1 MSKDFFRF
9 DKEYSREEWTKYLGD
24 NFKYEYGSIPNQNS
38 IIEKYIDCLD
48 DSNNKAIVWLG
59 NLNVDEDIGVY
70 EIRIKNTKT
79 GSRVKISKICT
90 DIIKSGNR
98 NSFGKGIFFIL
109 YSNENEKAYRISYV
123 KYDKKVNENLEVKK
137 DLSDPKR
144 FTYLL
149 GEGAKVKT
157 AQSRLNKEAFS
168 SVKKIE
174 EAFSVEP
181 VNKEFY
187 KGIKISFDKI
197 YKNVL
202 KNFENEENASSD
214 RLLSAKEFSLRFL
227 GRALFC
233 WFLREKDLIPK
244 EIFDFI
250 NIGEM
255 KTKDNYYKEVLEE
268 LFFNILNV
276 KMEER
281 KIESKIINKYEKQ
294 IPFLNGGLFLKK
306 EEDYKVKTI
315 DNEIIKELFEFF
327 EKYNFTVDESAPFDI
342 EISIDPE
349 MLGRIFE
356 NLLAEINPE
365 SSASARK
372 ETGSFYT
379 PREIV
384 DYMVCESIKLYL
396 YKKTQNVKADKID
409 NIFSVNEEADFSN
422 EERNEILNAIHE
434 MKILDIA
441 CGSGAF
447 PMGILNRVFN
457 IIDKLDSN
465 HEFYKEFLLKN
476 IKGQAR
482 EEFKKLYQANK
493 FNYAYKLDMLQ
504 RMIHGVD
511 IQPIAIE
518 ISRLRAFLSLI
529 VDEEKESGHENLGI
543 KALPNLEFNF
553 ISANSLISLE
563 HKEKE
568 QKEFSDE
575 TTEGIIKRMRNI
587 AEEYFNADTVE
598 KKIRIKTEFESL
610 MGGIENKSR
619 DILELD
625 ADDKKK
631 FLSWNPFE
639 NKSTDFFDSEI
650 QFGTKFFDIVIG
662 NPPYIQIQTMSKS
675 IKDNYKNAGF
685 KSFASTGDIYQLFYE
700 KSLNLLDKNGVASLI
715 TSNKWMRAGYGASTR
730 EYFYNNA
737 NVFKIIDLGA
747 GRFSSAT
754 VDVNII
760 FYGRILQDK
769 IEGER
774 LFDAV
779 NYKDDLEYLNLIR
792 IRTQEVYNRD
802 AEEKT
807 ALLYEVVTANLGKE
821 WVIMNKVE
829 RSIFEK
835 INKHKALK
843 DWDIQINF
851 GIKTG
856 FNEAFIIDEETK
868 NKLIKEDKKSEQLIK
883 PLIRGRDIKRYSYD
897 FNGVYLI
904 NTHNGIERKNIPP
917 VNVNKYKA
925 IKKHLDKYYSN
936 LEIRQDKGNTPYNL
950 RSCAYLDNFEKYK
963 IKNNNGKIEYYG
975 KIIWNRISSELYFSY
990 DDKGYFVLDSMFM
1003 INCKNKNTIKYLIG
1017 ILNSKLS
1024 RLYIKLTSATLGS
1037 GTYGAK
1043 IYIEKIPIPKID
1055 NTNKKLV
1062 DKIINNV
1069 NEILKIKNK
1078 NSNADISEIEGE
1090 IDKIVYWLYGLSEE
1104 EIKIIEN
1111 GI

>member
-1 MSKDFFRF
+1 MRF

-24 NFKYEYGSIPNQNS
+24 NFKYEYGSIANQNS

-202 KNFENEENASSD
+202 KNFENENAASD
-214 RLLSAKEFSLRFL
+214 CLLSAKEFSLRFL

-250 NIGEM
+250 NIAET

-568 QKEFSDE
+568 QKELKDE
-575 TTEGIIKRMRNI
+575 TMDGFIKSMRNI
-587 AEEYFNADTVE
+587 AEEYFNADSLDKK
-598 KKIRIKTEFESL
+598 KKIKYKFDSLQSRIINESDFL
-610 MGGIENKSR
+610 TSE
-619 DILELD
+619 
-625 ADDKKK
+625 DKKK

-650 QFGTKFFDIVIG
+650 QFGTKFFDIVIS
-662 NPPYIQIQTMSKS
+662 NPPYGAKISAEDK
-675 IKDNYKNAGF
+675 KYFKENYKTTKTIKGVQKGSLDTYTLFIEKGF
-685 KSFASTGDIYQLFYE
+685 
-700 KSLNLLDKNGVASLI
+700 NLLDKNGSLAYI
-715 TSNKWMRAGYGASTR
+715 VPISFTSSDSLSGVHCLLENNCKNIWVSSYAVRPQPVFQNAVVNTSIILFEKTLTKCKNIFSTKMYRKGKNFNLSNLIDNLQFVEVKELKMFGRIPKISLPIEKSILQKIFKQKPIKDFMKDKGNPIYYRVVGGRYFKIVTNYTTRSNKETSFFVDKKYRDLIACILSSNLSF
-730 EYFYNNA
+730 YFYQVYSNNLSWTFSDICSFTIPFDNINSKIIEKIEDLYKQYLKDIEKNA
-737 NVFKIIDLGA
+737 NVRKVSTESKYTMEEFK
-747 GRFSSAT
+747 
-754 VDVNII
+754 
-760 FYGRILQDK
+760 
-769 IEGER
+769 E
-774 LFDAV
+774 
-779 NYKDDLEYLNLIR
+779 
-792 IRTQEVYNRD
+792 
-802 AEEKT
+802 
-807 ALLYEVVTANLGKE
+807 
-821 WVIMNKVE
+821 
-829 RSIFEK
+829 
-835 INKHKALK
+835 
-843 DWDIQINF
+843 
-851 GIKTG
+851 
-856 FNEAFIIDEETK
+856 
-868 NKLIKEDKKSEQLIK
+868 
-883 PLIRGRDIKRYSYD
+883 
-897 FNGVYLI
+897 
-904 NTHNGIERKNIPP
+904 
-917 VNVNKYKA
+917 
-925 IKKHLDKYYSN
+925 
-936 LEIRQDKGNTPYNL
+936 
-950 RSCAYLDNFEKYK
+950 YK
-963 IKNNNGKIEYYG
+963 IGK
-975 KIIWNRISSELYFSY
+975 
-990 DDKGYFVLDSMFM
+990 
-1003 INCKNKNTIKYLIG
+1003 
-1017 ILNSKLS
+1017 SKH
-1024 RLYIKLTSATLGS
+1024 I
-1037 GTYGAK
+1037 
-1043 IYIEKIPIPKID
+1043 
-1055 NTNKKLV
+1055 
-1062 DKIINNV
+1062 
-1069 NEILKIKNK
+1069 
-1078 NSNADISEIEGE
+1078 
-1090 IDKIVYWLYGLSEE
+1090 IDKIDRLICPLYGLSEE
-1104 EIKIIEN
+1104 EMEFIIGYELEFRV
-1111 GI
+1111 

>member
-90 DIIKSGNR
+90 DIIKSGGK

-202 KNFENEENASSD
+202 KNFENEENA
-214 RLLSAKEFSLRFL
+214 AKEFSLRFL

-396 YKKTQNVKADKID
+396 YKKTQNVKSDKID

-568 QKEFSDE
+568 QKELKDE
-575 TTEGIIKRMRNI
+575 TMDGFIKSMRNI
-587 AEEYFNADTVE
+587 AEEYFNADSLDKK
-598 KKIRIKTEFESL
+598 KKIKYKFDSLQSRIINESDFL
-610 MGGIENKSR
+610 TSE
-619 DILELD
+619 
-625 ADDKKK
+625 DKKK

-662 NPPYIQIQTMSKS
+662 NPPYIQIQTMSKN

-807 ALLYEVVTANLGKE
+807 ALLSEVVTANLGKE

-835 INKHKALK
+835 INKHKVLK
-843 DWDIQINF
+843 DWNINIYT
-851 GIKTG
+851 GILTG
-856 FNEAFIIDEETK
+856 YNEAFIINEEIKNMLIKKDKK
-868 NKLIKEDKKSEQLIK
+868 NKKVIK
-883 PLIRGRDIKRYSYD
+883 PLLVDDAISKYKIN
-897 FNGVYLI
+897 FNNKYLI
-904 NTHNGIERKNIPP
+904 NIHNGIKSENIPHI
-917 VNVNKYKA
+917 NINDYKE
-925 IKKHLDKYYSN
+925 IKKYIDNTVK
-936 LEIRQDKGNTPYNL
+936 EIEEKGNIKRRGGHTTENKGFHYRDNMGITPYNL
-950 RSCAYLDNFEKYK
+950 RNCAYLLEFDKPK
-963 IKNNNGKIEYYG
+963 IVWKQTSKNQT
-975 KIIWNRISSELYFSY
+975 
-990 DDKGYFVLDSMFM
+990 FM
-1003 INCKNKNTIKYLIG
+1003 IDTDGYYLTITGQMIVMKDNDLNKLKYVLS
-1017 ILNSKLS
+1017 ILNSNLFKYYMLS
-1024 RLYIKLTSATLGS
+1024 VASNLS
-1037 GTYGAK
+1037 GVGIRWIPAF
-1043 IYIEKIPIPKID
+1043 IENVPIPK
-1055 NTNKKLV
+1055 V
-1062 DKIINNV
+1062 DKKT
-1069 NEILKIKNK
+1069 EDKIVRLVEKV
-1078 NSNADISEIEGE
+1078 IEGKKVGIDTRELEEE
-1090 IDKIVYWLYGLSEE
+1090 IDKIVYELYNLNEN
-1104 EIKIIEN
+1104 EIKIIE
-1111 GI
+1111 GKD

>member
-1 MSKDFFRF
+1 MRF

-48 DSNNKAIVWLG
+48 DSNNRAIVWLG
-59 NLNVDEDIGVY
+59 DLNVDEDIGVY

-90 DIIKSGNR
+90 DIIKSGNK

-197 YKNVL
+197 YKDVL

-244 EIFDFI
+244 EIFNFI
-250 NIGEM
+250 NIGAM

-568 QKEFSDE
+568 QKELKDE
-575 TTEGIIKRMRNI
+575 TMDGFIKSMRNI
-587 AEEYFNADTVE
+587 AEEYFNADSLGKK
-598 KKIRIKTEFESL
+598 KKIKYKFDSLQSRIINESDFL
-610 MGGIENKSR
+610 TSE
-619 DILELD
+619 
-625 ADDKKK
+625 DKKK

-662 NPPYIQIQTMSKS
+662 NPPYGAKISAEDK
-675 IKDNYKNAGF
+675 KYFKENYKTTKTIKGVQKGSLDTYTLFIEKGF
-685 KSFASTGDIYQLFYE
+685 
-700 KSLNLLDKNGVASLI
+700 NLLDKNGSLAYI
-715 TSNKWMRAGYGASTR
+715 VPISFTSSDSLSGVHCLLENNCKNIWVSSYAVRPQPVFQNAVVNTSIILFEKTLTKCKNIFSTKMYRKGKNFNLSNLIDNLQFVEVKDLKMFGRIPKISLPIEKSILQKIFKQKPIKDFVKDKGEKIYYRAVGGRYFKVVTNYSTNSNTETFLFVDKKYR
-730 EYFYNNA
+730 DLIACILSSNLSFYFYQVYSNNLNWSFSDICSFTIPFDNINSKIIEKIEDLYRQYLKDIEKNA
-737 NVFKIIDLGA
+737 NVRKVSTESKYTMEEFK
-747 GRFSSAT
+747 
-754 VDVNII
+754 
-760 FYGRILQDK
+760 
-769 IEGER
+769 E
-774 LFDAV
+774 
-779 NYKDDLEYLNLIR
+779 
-792 IRTQEVYNRD
+792 
-802 AEEKT
+802 
-807 ALLYEVVTANLGKE
+807 
-821 WVIMNKVE
+821 
-829 RSIFEK
+829 
-835 INKHKALK
+835 
-843 DWDIQINF
+843 
-851 GIKTG
+851 
-856 FNEAFIIDEETK
+856 
-868 NKLIKEDKKSEQLIK
+868 
-883 PLIRGRDIKRYSYD
+883 
-897 FNGVYLI
+897 
-904 NTHNGIERKNIPP
+904 
-917 VNVNKYKA
+917 
-925 IKKHLDKYYSN
+925 
-936 LEIRQDKGNTPYNL
+936 
-950 RSCAYLDNFEKYK
+950 YK
-963 IKNNNGKIEYYG
+963 IGK
-975 KIIWNRISSELYFSY
+975 
-990 DDKGYFVLDSMFM
+990 
-1003 INCKNKNTIKYLIG
+1003 
-1017 ILNSKLS
+1017 SKH
-1024 RLYIKLTSATLGS
+1024 I
-1037 GTYGAK
+1037 
-1043 IYIEKIPIPKID
+1043 
-1055 NTNKKLV
+1055 
-1062 DKIINNV
+1062 
-1069 NEILKIKNK
+1069 
-1078 NSNADISEIEGE
+1078 
-1090 IDKIVYWLYGLSEE
+1090 IDKIDRLICPLYGLTEE
-1104 EIKIIEN
+1104 EMEFIINYELEFRV
-1111 GI
+1111 

>member
-1 MSKDFFRF
+1 MRF

-48 DSNNKAIVWLG
+48 DSNNRAIVWLG
-59 NLNVDEDIGVY
+59 DLNVDEDIGVY

-90 DIIKSGNR
+90 DIIKSGNK

-197 YKNVL
+197 YKDVL

-250 NIGEM
+250 NIGET

-568 QKEFSDE
+568 QKELKDE
-575 TTEGIIKRMRNI
+575 TMDGFIKSMRNI
-587 AEEYFNADTVE
+587 AEEYFNADSLGKK
-598 KKIRIKTEFESL
+598 KKIKYKFDSLQSRIINESDFL
-610 MGGIENKSR
+610 TSE
-619 DILELD
+619 
-625 ADDKKK
+625 DKKK

-662 NPPYIQIQTMSKS
+662 NPPYGAKISAEDK
-675 IKDNYKNAGF
+675 KYFKENYKTTKTIKGVQKGSLDTYTLFIEKGF
-685 KSFASTGDIYQLFYE
+685 
-700 KSLNLLDKNGVASLI
+700 NLLDKNGSLAYI
-715 TSNKWMRAGYGASTR
+715 VPISFTSSDSLSGVHCLLENNCKNIWVSSYAVRPQPVFQNAVVNTSIILFEKTLTKCKNIFSTKMYRKGKNFNLSNLIDNLQFVEVKDLKMFGRIPKISLPIEKSILQKIFKQKPIKDFVKDKGEKIYYRAVGGRYFKVVTNYSTNSNTETFLFVDKKYR
-730 EYFYNNA
+730 DLIACILSSNLSFYFYQVYSNNLNWSFSDICSFTIPFDNINSKIIEKIEDLYRQYLKDIEKNA
-737 NVFKIIDLGA
+737 NVRKVSTESKYTMEEFK
-747 GRFSSAT
+747 
-754 VDVNII
+754 
-760 FYGRILQDK
+760 
-769 IEGER
+769 E
-774 LFDAV
+774 
-779 NYKDDLEYLNLIR
+779 
-792 IRTQEVYNRD
+792 
-802 AEEKT
+802 
-807 ALLYEVVTANLGKE
+807 
-821 WVIMNKVE
+821 
-829 RSIFEK
+829 
-835 INKHKALK
+835 
-843 DWDIQINF
+843 
-851 GIKTG
+851 
-856 FNEAFIIDEETK
+856 
-868 NKLIKEDKKSEQLIK
+868 
-883 PLIRGRDIKRYSYD
+883 
-897 FNGVYLI
+897 
-904 NTHNGIERKNIPP
+904 
-917 VNVNKYKA
+917 
-925 IKKHLDKYYSN
+925 
-936 LEIRQDKGNTPYNL
+936 
-950 RSCAYLDNFEKYK
+950 YK
-963 IKNNNGKIEYYG
+963 IGK
-975 KIIWNRISSELYFSY
+975 
-990 DDKGYFVLDSMFM
+990 
-1003 INCKNKNTIKYLIG
+1003 
-1017 ILNSKLS
+1017 SKH
-1024 RLYIKLTSATLGS
+1024 I
-1037 GTYGAK
+1037 
-1043 IYIEKIPIPKID
+1043 
-1055 NTNKKLV
+1055 
-1062 DKIINNV
+1062 
-1069 NEILKIKNK
+1069 
-1078 NSNADISEIEGE
+1078 
-1090 IDKIVYWLYGLSEE
+1090 IDKIDRLICPLYGLTEE
-1104 EIKIIEN
+1104 EMEFIINYELEFRV
-1111 GI
+1111 

>member
-1 MSKDFFRF
+1 MRF

-24 NFKYEYGSIPNQNS
+24 NFKYEYGSIANQNS

-109 YSNENEKAYRISYV
+109 YSDENEKAYRISYV
-123 KYDKKVNENLEVKK
+123 KYDKKVNENFEVKK

-197 YKNVL
+197 YKDVL
-202 KNFENEENASSD
+202 KNFENENSASD

-244 EIFDFI
+244 EVFDFI

-568 QKEFSDE
+568 QKELKDE
-575 TTEGIIKRMRNI
+575 TMDGFIKSMRNI
-587 AEEYFNADTVE
+587 AEEYFNADSLD
-598 KKIRIKTEFESL
+598 KKKEIKYKFDSLQSRI
-610 MGGIENKSR
+610 INENDFLTS
-619 DILELD
+619 E
-625 ADDKKK
+625 DKKK

-662 NPPYIQIQTMSKS
+662 NPPYLEARSKIFSDSMKENYQNNILINFHKNKKLLGKGMDLSLYFYIKSLQLINENGFITFVCTNSWLSTKYGINFQKFLIEQNLNITLIDTDFKHFSTAAINTIISIFHYDNKTNLTLKYFRENFAKYNELYSYSIGDKNLMLNYKWNILFTEELDILLSILKKLSKGLTIDKIGLKYGQGLNGYKVSSKGNIHFYHKEKPSFTFTKSSNKIDNLKTKRTPPIFIMPRGIAYSHYCCFNKIHSYSDSYVEILKSDNSNNIKELKDKNLLSIWLFYNSTLGWFLREITGRNNLGGGLLKAEAFDLQNIPCVFDIDLKLATLIYNKTKNLNILTYDKEINTEHHKEIDKVIYDSIGLNKNEKEFINNKFINLIEQRKSKS
-675 IKDNYKNAGF
+675 I
-685 KSFASTGDIYQLFYE
+685 
-700 KSLNLLDKNGVASLI
+700 
-715 TSNKWMRAGYGASTR
+715 
-730 EYFYNNA
+730 
-737 NVFKIIDLGA
+737 
-747 GRFSSAT
+747 
-754 VDVNII
+754 
-760 FYGRILQDK
+760 
-769 IEGER
+769 
-774 LFDAV
+774 
-779 NYKDDLEYLNLIR
+779 
-792 IRTQEVYNRD
+792 
-802 AEEKT
+802 
-807 ALLYEVVTANLGKE
+807 
-821 WVIMNKVE
+821 
-829 RSIFEK
+829 
-835 INKHKALK
+835 
-843 DWDIQINF
+843 
-851 GIKTG
+851 
-856 FNEAFIIDEETK
+856 
-868 NKLIKEDKKSEQLIK
+868 
-883 PLIRGRDIKRYSYD
+883 
-897 FNGVYLI
+897 
-904 NTHNGIERKNIPP
+904 
-917 VNVNKYKA
+917 
-925 IKKHLDKYYSN
+925 
-936 LEIRQDKGNTPYNL
+936 
-950 RSCAYLDNFEKYK
+950 
-963 IKNNNGKIEYYG
+963 
-975 KIIWNRISSELYFSY
+975 
-990 DDKGYFVLDSMFM
+990 
-1003 INCKNKNTIKYLIG
+1003 
-1017 ILNSKLS
+1017 SK
-1024 RLYIKLTSATLGS
+1024 
-1037 GTYGAK
+1037 
-1043 IYIEKIPIPKID
+1043 
-1055 NTNKKLV
+1055 
-1062 DKIINNV
+1062 
-1069 NEILKIKNK
+1069 
-1078 NSNADISEIEGE
+1078 
-1090 IDKIVYWLYGLSEE
+1090 
-1104 EIKIIEN
+1104 
-1111 GI
+1111 

>member
-90 DIIKSGNR
+90 DIIKSGNK

-123 KYDKKVNENLEVKK
+123 KYDKKINENYEVKK

-197 YKNVL
+197 YKDVL
-202 KNFENEENASSD
+202 KNFENEENADSD

-250 NIGEM
+250 NIDEM

-306 EEDYKVKTI
+306 EDDYKVKTI

-807 ALLYEVVTANLGKE
+807 ALLSEVVTANLGKE

-829 RSIFEK
+829 RSIFKK
-835 INKHKALK
+835 INKYKALK
-843 DWDIQINF
+843 DCGISINR
-851 GIKTG
+851 GITTG
-856 FNEAFIIDEETK
+856 LNEAFIIDEETK
-868 NKLIKEDKKSEQLIK
+868 DKLIKEDKKSAELIK
-883 PLIRGRDIKRYSYD
+883 PLIRGRDINRYNYD
-897 FNGVYLI
+897 FKKLYFI
-904 NTHNGIERKNIPP
+904 NTHNGLKEKNISP

-936 LEIRQDKGNTPYNL
+936 LEIRQDKGITPYNL
-950 RSCAYLDNFEKYK
+950 RNCTYIEDFEKPK
-963 IKNNNGKIEYYG
+963 IVYQEICLNA
-975 KIIWNRISSELYFSY
+975 SY
-990 DDKGYFVLDSMFM
+990 SFDDKNSFLTNNAYMM
-1003 INCKNKNTIKYLIG
+1003 ISPNYNLKLLLG
-1017 ILNSKLS
+1017 LLNSKLYWWFFTKNNVS
-1024 RLYIKLTSATLGS
+1024 LGS
-1037 GTYGAK
+1037 SGVRMLAMF
-1043 IYIEKIPIPKID
+1043 IEVLPIPKVD
-1055 NTNKKLV
+1055 KKTEDKIVRLV
-1062 DKIINNV
+1062 DKV
-1069 NEILKIKNK
+1069 
-1078 NSNADISEIEGE
+1078 IEKKRSKV
-1090 IDKIVYWLYGLSEE
+1090 DSSEE
-1104 EIKIIEN
+1104 EMEIDRLVYELYNLSNEEIRLIE
-1111 GI
+1111 GK

>member
-1 MSKDFFRF
+1 MRF

-123 KYDKKVNENLEVKK
+123 KYDKKVNENFEVKK

-202 KNFENEENASSD
+202 KNFENEENAS
-214 RLLSAKEFSLRFL
+214 KEFSLRFL

-255 KTKDNYYKEVLEE
+255 KAKDNYYKEVLEE

-587 AEEYFNADTVE
+587 ADGYFNADTVE

-625 ADDKKK
+625 AEDKKK

-662 NPPYIQIQTMSKS
+662 NPPYGAKISAEDK
-675 IKDNYKNAGF
+675 KYFKENYKTTKTIKGVQKGSLDTYTLFIEKGF
-685 KSFASTGDIYQLFYE
+685 
-700 KSLNLLDKNGVASLI
+700 NLLDKNGSLAYI
-715 TSNKWMRAGYGASTR
+715 VPISFTSSDSLSGVHCLLENNCKNIWVSSYAVRPQPVFQNAVVNTSIILFEKTLTKCKNIFSTKMYRKGKNFNLSNLIDNLQFVEVKDLKMFGRIPKISLPIEKSILQKIFKQKPIKDFVKDKGEKIYYRAVGGRYFKVVTNYSTNSNTETFLFVDKKYR
-730 EYFYNNA
+730 DLIACILSSNLSFYFYQVYSNNLNWSFSDICSFTIPFDNINSKIIEKIEDLYKQYLKDIEKNA
-737 NVFKIIDLGA
+737 NVRKVSTESKYTMEEFK
-747 GRFSSAT
+747 
-754 VDVNII
+754 
-760 FYGRILQDK
+760 
-769 IEGER
+769 E
-774 LFDAV
+774 
-779 NYKDDLEYLNLIR
+779 
-792 IRTQEVYNRD
+792 
-802 AEEKT
+802 
-807 ALLYEVVTANLGKE
+807 
-821 WVIMNKVE
+821 
-829 RSIFEK
+829 
-835 INKHKALK
+835 
-843 DWDIQINF
+843 
-851 GIKTG
+851 
-856 FNEAFIIDEETK
+856 
-868 NKLIKEDKKSEQLIK
+868 
-883 PLIRGRDIKRYSYD
+883 
-897 FNGVYLI
+897 
-904 NTHNGIERKNIPP
+904 
-917 VNVNKYKA
+917 
-925 IKKHLDKYYSN
+925 
-936 LEIRQDKGNTPYNL
+936 
-950 RSCAYLDNFEKYK
+950 YK
-963 IKNNNGKIEYYG
+963 IGK
-975 KIIWNRISSELYFSY
+975 
-990 DDKGYFVLDSMFM
+990 
-1003 INCKNKNTIKYLIG
+1003 
-1017 ILNSKLS
+1017 SKH
-1024 RLYIKLTSATLGS
+1024 I
-1037 GTYGAK
+1037 
-1043 IYIEKIPIPKID
+1043 
-1055 NTNKKLV
+1055 
-1062 DKIINNV
+1062 
-1069 NEILKIKNK
+1069 
-1078 NSNADISEIEGE
+1078 
-1090 IDKIVYWLYGLSEE
+1090 IDKIDRLICPLYGLTEE
-1104 EIKIIEN
+1104 EMEFIIGYELEFRV
-1111 GI
+1111 

>member
-48 DSNNKAIVWLG
+48 DSNNDAIIWLG

-149 GEGAKVKT
+149 GERAKVKT

-181 VNKEFY
+181 VNEEFY
-187 KGIKISFDKI
+187 KGIKELFDKI
-197 YKNVL
+197 CKDVL
-202 KNFENEENASSD
+202 KNFVGNKSSENKEGEALASD
-214 RLLSAKEFSLRFL
+214 CLLSAKEFSLRFL

-327 EKYNFTVDESAPFDI
+327 EKYNFTVDESTPFDI

-356 NLLAEINPE
+356 NLLVAIDTNENLNIGN
-365 SSASARK
+365 S
-372 ETGSFYT
+372 TFYT

-384 DYMVCESIKLYL
+384 DYMVKESVRLSIQNNTKNISEEEIEKIFNSNEDIKLG
-396 YKKTQNVKADKID
+396 KKEIYELLSVLHKI
-409 NIFSVNEEADFSN
+409 
-422 EERNEILNAIHE
+422 
-434 MKILDIA
+434 KILDPA

-447 PMGILNRVFN
+447 PIGILQRTFM
-457 IIDKLDSN
+457 IIDKLDPN
-465 HEFYKEFLLKN
+465 HEFYKELLLKN
-476 IKGQAR
+476 IKGQAKI
-482 EEFKKLYQANK
+482 EFEKLYESKK
-493 FNYAYKLDMLQ
+493 FDYAYKLYILQ
-504 RMIHGVD
+504 NMIHGVD

-518 ISRLRAFLSLI
+518 ISKLRAFLSLI
-529 VDEEKESGHENLGI
+529 VEEEKNESEENLGI
-543 KALPNLEFNF
+543 KPLPNLEFNF
-553 ISANSLISLE
+553 ISANSLMPLE
-563 HKEKE
+563 VKNNT
-568 QKEFSDE
+568 QQSFNSMYVD
-575 TTEGIIKRMRNI
+575 GIIEKI
-587 AEEYFNADTVE
+587 KSISEDYFNASSE
-598 KKIRIKTEFESL
+598 
-610 MGGIENKSR
+610 ENKNNIKYRFEELR
-619 DILELD
+619 DFIVNNDYLE
-625 ADDKKK
+625 AEDKKK

-662 NPPYIQIQTMSKS
+662 NPPYLEARSKIFSDSMKENYQNNILINFHKNKKLLGKGMDLSLYFYIKSLQLINENGFITFVCTNSWLSTKYGINFQKFLIEQNLNITLIDTDFKHFSTAAINTIIS
-675 IKDNYKNAGF
+675 IFHYDNKTNLTLKYFRENFAKYNELYSYSIGDKNLMLNYKWNILF
-685 KSFASTGDIYQLFYE
+685 TEELDI
-700 KSLNLLDKNGVASLI
+700 LLS
-715 TSNKWMRAGYGASTR
+715 
-730 EYFYNNA
+730 
-737 NVFKIIDLGA
+737 
-747 GRFSSAT
+747 
-754 VDVNII
+754 
-760 FYGRILQDK
+760 ILKKLSKGLTIDK
-769 IEGER
+769 IG
-774 LFDAV
+774 LKYGQGL
-779 NYKDDLEYLNLIR
+779 NGYK
-792 IRTQEVYNRD
+792 V
-802 AEEKT
+802 
-807 ALLYEVVTANLGKE
+807 
-821 WVIMNKVE
+821 
-829 RSIFEK
+829 S
-835 INKHKALK
+835 
-843 DWDIQINF
+843 
-851 GIKTG
+851 
-856 FNEAFIIDEETK
+856 
-868 NKLIKEDKKSEQLIK
+868 S
-883 PLIRGRDIKRYSYD
+883 
-897 FNGVYLI
+897 
-904 NTHNGIERKNIPP
+904 
-917 VNVNKYKA
+917 
-925 IKKHLDKYYSN
+925 
-936 LEIRQDKGNTPYNL
+936 KGNIHFYHK
-950 RSCAYLDNFEKYK
+950 EKPSFTFTK
-963 IKNNNGKIEYYG
+963 
-975 KIIWNRISSELYFSY
+975 SS
-990 DDKGYFVLDSMFM
+990 
-1003 INCKNKNTIKYLIG
+1003 N
-1017 ILNSKLS
+1017 
-1024 RLYIKLTSATLGS
+1024 
-1037 GTYGAK
+1037 
-1043 IYIEKIPIPKID
+1043 KID
-1055 NTNKKLV
+1055 NLKTKRTPPIFIMPRGIAYSHYCCFNKIHSYSDSYV
-1062 DKIINNV
+1062 
-1069 NEILKIKNK
+1069 EILKSD
-1078 NSNADISEIEGE
+1078 NSNNIKELKDKNLLSIWLFYNSTLGWFLREITGRNNLGGGLLKAEAFDLQNIPCVFDIDLKLATLIYNKTKNLNILTYDKEINTEHHKE
-1090 IDKIVYWLYGLSEE
+1090 IDKVIYDSIGLNKNEKE
-1104 EIKIIEN
+1104 FINNKFINLIEQRKSK
-1111 GI
+1111 

>member
-24 NFKYEYGSIPNQNS
+24 NFKYEYGSIANQNS

-90 DIIKSGNR
+90 DIIKSGNK

-123 KYDKKVNENLEVKK
+123 KYDKKVNENFEVKK

-197 YKNVL
+197 YKDVL
-202 KNFENEENASSD
+202 KNFENEENADSD

-244 EIFDFI
+244 EIFDFR
-250 NIGEM
+250 NIDEM

-281 KIESKIINKYEKQ
+281 KIESKIINKYGKQ

-568 QKEFSDE
+568 QKELKDE
-575 TTEGIIKRMRNI
+575 TMDGFIKSMRNI
-587 AEEYFNADTVE
+587 AEEYFNADSLDKK
-598 KKIRIKTEFESL
+598 KKIKYKFDSLQSRIINESDFL
-610 MGGIENKSR
+610 TSE
-619 DILELD
+619 
-625 ADDKKK
+625 DKKK

-662 NPPYIQIQTMSKS
+662 NPPYIDSEAIVKLFGKEFREKISK
-675 IKDNYKNAGF
+675 NYKNAKGNWDLYIPFFERGF
-685 KSFASTGDIYQLFYE
+685 NLLKDNGVLTYITPDKWIAKDFGYSLRKNLLKYFYSLTNCGRNVFVSSKVDSIIPIFINKEFSNFDVYDFQNKKPVYICEVDKYSITEPYKLDYLFSKYKNLLDKIDNHNNKLSKYGICENACATSDAYKLQPLLKEHKTESKEFYYFINTGTIDKYISRWGKKEATYLGSKYLKPIVNKSKFIKCFTL
-700 KSLNLLDKNGVASLI
+700 KSGKCSKYINITNKPKLIIKGLNLLDCCLDNKGNTIADKTTLVI
-715 TSNKWMRAGYGASTR
+715 TSKNINKLKLIMA
-730 EYFYNNA
+730 
-737 NVFKIIDLGA
+737 IINTPL
-747 GRFSSAT
+747 
-754 VDVNII
+754 II
-760 FYGRILQDK
+760 FYFKQKYPSASYNQGITFKTDMLNNLPIPNINTNIENK
-769 IEGER
+769 IIS
-774 LFDAV
+774 LV
-779 NYKDDLEYLNLIR
+779 
-792 IRTQEVYNRD
+792 
-802 AEEKT
+802 
-807 ALLYEVVTANLGKE
+807 
-821 WVIMNKVE
+821 
-829 RSIFEK
+829 EK
-835 INKHKALK
+835 I
-843 DWDIQINF
+843 
-851 GIKTG
+851 
-856 FNEAFIIDEETK
+856 
-868 NKLIKEDKKSEQLIK
+868 
-883 PLIRGRDIKRYSYD
+883 
-897 FNGVYLI
+897 
-904 NTHNGIERKNIPP
+904 
-917 VNVNKYKA
+917 
-925 IKKHLDKYYSN
+925 
-936 LEIRQDKGNTPYNL
+936 
-950 RSCAYLDNFEKYK
+950 
-963 IKNNNGKIEYYG
+963 
-975 KIIWNRISSELYFSY
+975 
-990 DDKGYFVLDSMFM
+990 
-1003 INCKNKNTIKYLIG
+1003 
-1017 ILNSKLS
+1017 
-1024 RLYIKLTSATLGS
+1024 
-1037 GTYGAK
+1037 
-1043 IYIEKIPIPKID
+1043 
-1055 NTNKKLV
+1055 
-1062 DKIINNV
+1062 
-1069 NEILKIKNK
+1069 IKNK
-1078 NSNADISEIEGE
+1078 TKGNDTEKEEKEINE
-1090 IDKIVYWLYGLSEE
+1090 IVYKLYDLNEE
-1104 EIKIIEN
+1104 EIKIIEEK
-1111 GI
+1111 

>member
-1 MSKDFFRF
+1 MRF

-48 DSNNKAIVWLG
+48 DSNNRAIVWLG

-197 YKNVL
+197 YKDVL
-202 KNFENEENASSD
+202 KNFENENSASD
-214 RLLSAKEFSLRFL
+214 CLLSAKEFSLRFL

-662 NPPYIQIQTMSKS
+662 NPPYGAKISAEDK
-675 IKDNYKNAGF
+675 KYFKENYKTTKTIKGVQKGSLDTYTLFIEKGF
-685 KSFASTGDIYQLFYE
+685 
-700 KSLNLLDKNGVASLI
+700 NLLDKNGSLAYI
-715 TSNKWMRAGYGASTR
+715 VPISFTSSDSLSGVHCLLENNCKNIWVSSYAVRPQPVFQNAVVNTSIILFEKTLTKCKNIFSTKMYRKGKNFNLSNLIDNLQFVEVKDLKMFGRIPKISLPIEKSILQRIFKQKPIKDFVKDKGEKIYYRAVGGRYFKVVTNYSTNSNTETFLFVDKKYR
-730 EYFYNNA
+730 DLIACILSSNLSFYFYQVYSNNLNWSFSDICSFTIPFDNINSKIIEKIEDLYRQYLKDIEKNA
-737 NVFKIIDLGA
+737 NVRKVSTESKYTMEEFK
-747 GRFSSAT
+747 
-754 VDVNII
+754 
-760 FYGRILQDK
+760 
-769 IEGER
+769 E
-774 LFDAV
+774 
-779 NYKDDLEYLNLIR
+779 
-792 IRTQEVYNRD
+792 
-802 AEEKT
+802 
-807 ALLYEVVTANLGKE
+807 
-821 WVIMNKVE
+821 
-829 RSIFEK
+829 
-835 INKHKALK
+835 
-843 DWDIQINF
+843 
-851 GIKTG
+851 
-856 FNEAFIIDEETK
+856 
-868 NKLIKEDKKSEQLIK
+868 
-883 PLIRGRDIKRYSYD
+883 
-897 FNGVYLI
+897 
-904 NTHNGIERKNIPP
+904 
-917 VNVNKYKA
+917 
-925 IKKHLDKYYSN
+925 
-936 LEIRQDKGNTPYNL
+936 
-950 RSCAYLDNFEKYK
+950 YK
-963 IKNNNGKIEYYG
+963 IGK
-975 KIIWNRISSELYFSY
+975 
-990 DDKGYFVLDSMFM
+990 
-1003 INCKNKNTIKYLIG
+1003 
-1017 ILNSKLS
+1017 SKH
-1024 RLYIKLTSATLGS
+1024 I
-1037 GTYGAK
+1037 
-1043 IYIEKIPIPKID
+1043 
-1055 NTNKKLV
+1055 
-1062 DKIINNV
+1062 
-1069 NEILKIKNK
+1069 
-1078 NSNADISEIEGE
+1078 
-1090 IDKIVYWLYGLSEE
+1090 IDKIDRLICPLYGLTEE
-1104 EIKIIEN
+1104 EMEFIINYELEFRV
-1111 GI
+1111 

>member
-1 MSKDFFRF
+1 MRF

-90 DIIKSGNR
+90 DIIKSGNK

-197 YKNVL
+197 YKDVL

-250 NIGEM
+250 NIGET

-568 QKEFSDE
+568 QKELKDE
-575 TTEGIIKRMRNI
+575 TMDGFIKSMRNI
-587 AEEYFNADTVE
+587 AEEYFNADSLGKK
-598 KKIRIKTEFESL
+598 KKIKYKFDSLQSRIINESDFL
-610 MGGIENKSR
+610 TSE
-619 DILELD
+619 
-625 ADDKKK
+625 DKKK

-662 NPPYIQIQTMSKS
+662 NPPYGAKISAEDK
-675 IKDNYKNAGF
+675 KYFKENYKTTKTIKGVQKGSLDTYTLFIEKGF
-685 KSFASTGDIYQLFYE
+685 
-700 KSLNLLDKNGVASLI
+700 NLLDKNGSLAYI
-715 TSNKWMRAGYGASTR
+715 VPISFTSSDSLSGVHCLLENNCKNIWVSSYAVRPQPVFQNAVVNTSIILFEKTLTKCKNIFSTKMYRKGKNFNLSNLIDNLQFVEVKDLKMFGRIPKISLPIEKSILQKIFKQKPIKDFVKDKGEKIYYRAVGGRYFKVVTNYSTNSNTETFLFVDKKYR
-730 EYFYNNA
+730 DLIACILSSNLSFYFYQVYSNNLNWSFSDICSFTIPFDNINSKIIEKIEDLYRQYLKDIEKNA
-737 NVFKIIDLGA
+737 NVRKVSTESKYTMEEFK
-747 GRFSSAT
+747 
-754 VDVNII
+754 
-760 FYGRILQDK
+760 
-769 IEGER
+769 E
-774 LFDAV
+774 
-779 NYKDDLEYLNLIR
+779 
-792 IRTQEVYNRD
+792 
-802 AEEKT
+802 
-807 ALLYEVVTANLGKE
+807 
-821 WVIMNKVE
+821 
-829 RSIFEK
+829 
-835 INKHKALK
+835 
-843 DWDIQINF
+843 
-851 GIKTG
+851 
-856 FNEAFIIDEETK
+856 
-868 NKLIKEDKKSEQLIK
+868 
-883 PLIRGRDIKRYSYD
+883 
-897 FNGVYLI
+897 
-904 NTHNGIERKNIPP
+904 
-917 VNVNKYKA
+917 
-925 IKKHLDKYYSN
+925 
-936 LEIRQDKGNTPYNL
+936 
-950 RSCAYLDNFEKYK
+950 YK
-963 IKNNNGKIEYYG
+963 IGK
-975 KIIWNRISSELYFSY
+975 
-990 DDKGYFVLDSMFM
+990 
-1003 INCKNKNTIKYLIG
+1003 
-1017 ILNSKLS
+1017 SKH
-1024 RLYIKLTSATLGS
+1024 I
-1037 GTYGAK
+1037 
-1043 IYIEKIPIPKID
+1043 
-1055 NTNKKLV
+1055 
-1062 DKIINNV
+1062 
-1069 NEILKIKNK
+1069 
-1078 NSNADISEIEGE
+1078 
-1090 IDKIVYWLYGLSEE
+1090 IDKIDRLICPLYGLTEE
-1104 EIKIIEN
+1104 EMEFIINYELEFRV
-1111 GI
+1111 

>member
-1 MSKDFFRF
+1 MRF

-123 KYDKKVNENLEVKK
+123 KYDKKVNENFEVKK

-197 YKNVL
+197 YKDVL

-244 EIFDFI
+244 EIFNFI
-250 NIGEM
+250 NIGAM

-568 QKEFSDE
+568 QKELKDE
-575 TTEGIIKRMRNI
+575 TMDGFIKSMRNI
-587 AEEYFNADTVE
+587 AEEYFNADSLGKK
-598 KKIRIKTEFESL
+598 KKIKYKFDSLQSRIINESDFL
-610 MGGIENKSR
+610 TSE
-619 DILELD
+619 
-625 ADDKKK
+625 DKKK

-662 NPPYIQIQTMSKS
+662 NPPYGAKISAEDK
-675 IKDNYKNAGF
+675 KYFKENYKTTKTIKGVQKGSLDTYTLFIEKGF
-685 KSFASTGDIYQLFYE
+685 
-700 KSLNLLDKNGVASLI
+700 NLLDKNGSLAYI
-715 TSNKWMRAGYGASTR
+715 VPISFTSSDSLSGVHCLLENNCKNIWVSSYAVRPQPVFQNAVVNTSIILFEKTLTKCKNIFSTKMYRKGKNFNLSNLIDNLQFVEVKDLKMFGRIPKISLPIEKSILQKIFKQKPIKDFVKDKGEKIYYRAVGGRYFKVVTNYSTNSNTETFLFVDKKYR
-730 EYFYNNA
+730 DLIACILSSNLSFYFYQVYSNNLNWSFSDICSFTIPFDNINSKIIEKIEDLYRQYLKDIEKNA
-737 NVFKIIDLGA
+737 NVRKVSTESKYTMEEFK
-747 GRFSSAT
+747 
-754 VDVNII
+754 
-760 FYGRILQDK
+760 
-769 IEGER
+769 E
-774 LFDAV
+774 
-779 NYKDDLEYLNLIR
+779 
-792 IRTQEVYNRD
+792 
-802 AEEKT
+802 
-807 ALLYEVVTANLGKE
+807 
-821 WVIMNKVE
+821 
-829 RSIFEK
+829 
-835 INKHKALK
+835 
-843 DWDIQINF
+843 
-851 GIKTG
+851 
-856 FNEAFIIDEETK
+856 
-868 NKLIKEDKKSEQLIK
+868 
-883 PLIRGRDIKRYSYD
+883 
-897 FNGVYLI
+897 
-904 NTHNGIERKNIPP
+904 
-917 VNVNKYKA
+917 
-925 IKKHLDKYYSN
+925 
-936 LEIRQDKGNTPYNL
+936 
-950 RSCAYLDNFEKYK
+950 YK
-963 IKNNNGKIEYYG
+963 IGK
-975 KIIWNRISSELYFSY
+975 
-990 DDKGYFVLDSMFM
+990 
-1003 INCKNKNTIKYLIG
+1003 
-1017 ILNSKLS
+1017 SKH
-1024 RLYIKLTSATLGS
+1024 I
-1037 GTYGAK
+1037 
-1043 IYIEKIPIPKID
+1043 
-1055 NTNKKLV
+1055 
-1062 DKIINNV
+1062 
-1069 NEILKIKNK
+1069 
-1078 NSNADISEIEGE
+1078 
-1090 IDKIVYWLYGLSEE
+1090 IDKIDRLICPLYGLTEE
-1104 EIKIIEN
+1104 EMEFIINYELEFRV
-1111 GI
+1111 

>member
-1 MSKDFFRF
+1 MRF

-48 DSNNKAIVWLG
+48 NSNNKAIVWLG
-59 NLNVDEDIGVY
+59 DLNVDEDIGVY

-123 KYDKKVNENLEVKK
+123 KYDKKVNENFEVKK

-202 KNFENEENASSD
+202 KNFENENSASD
-214 RLLSAKEFSLRFL
+214 CLLSAKEFSLRFL

-244 EIFDFI
+244 EIFDFR
-250 NIGEM
+250 NIDET

-306 EEDYKVKTI
+306 EEDCKVKTI

-396 YKKTQNVKADKID
+396 YKKTQNVKSDKID

-568 QKEFSDE
+568 QKELKDE
-575 TTEGIIKRMRNI
+575 TMDGFIKSMRNI
-587 AEEYFNADTVE
+587 AEEYFNADSLDKK
-598 KKIRIKTEFESL
+598 KKIKHKFDSLQARI
-610 MGGIENKSR
+610 INEN
-619 DILELD
+619 DFLTL
-625 ADDKKK
+625 DDKKK

-662 NPPYIQIQTMSKS
+662 NPPYGAKISAEDK
-675 IKDNYKNAGF
+675 KYFKENYKTTKTIKGVQKGSLDTYTLFIEKGF
-685 KSFASTGDIYQLFYE
+685 
-700 KSLNLLDKNGVASLI
+700 NLLDKNGSLAYI
-715 TSNKWMRAGYGASTR
+715 VPISFTSSDSLSGVHCLLENNCKNIWVSSYAVRPQPVFQNAVVNTSIILFEKTLTKCKNIFSTKMYRKGKNFNLSNLIDNLQFVEVKDLKMFGRIPKISLPIEKSILQKIFKQKPIKDFLKDKGKPIYYRAVGGRYFKVVTNYSTYSNTETFLFVDKKYR
-730 EYFYNNA
+730 DLIACILSSNLSFYFYQVYSNNLNWSFSDICSFTIPFDNINSEIIEKIEDLYKQYLKDIEKNA
-737 NVFKIIDLGA
+737 NVRKVSTESKYTMEEFK
-747 GRFSSAT
+747 
-754 VDVNII
+754 
-760 FYGRILQDK
+760 
-769 IEGER
+769 E
-774 LFDAV
+774 
-779 NYKDDLEYLNLIR
+779 
-792 IRTQEVYNRD
+792 
-802 AEEKT
+802 
-807 ALLYEVVTANLGKE
+807 
-821 WVIMNKVE
+821 
-829 RSIFEK
+829 
-835 INKHKALK
+835 
-843 DWDIQINF
+843 
-851 GIKTG
+851 
-856 FNEAFIIDEETK
+856 
-868 NKLIKEDKKSEQLIK
+868 
-883 PLIRGRDIKRYSYD
+883 
-897 FNGVYLI
+897 
-904 NTHNGIERKNIPP
+904 
-917 VNVNKYKA
+917 
-925 IKKHLDKYYSN
+925 
-936 LEIRQDKGNTPYNL
+936 
-950 RSCAYLDNFEKYK
+950 YK
-963 IKNNNGKIEYYG
+963 IGK
-975 KIIWNRISSELYFSY
+975 
-990 DDKGYFVLDSMFM
+990 
-1003 INCKNKNTIKYLIG
+1003 
-1017 ILNSKLS
+1017 SKH
-1024 RLYIKLTSATLGS
+1024 I
-1037 GTYGAK
+1037 
-1043 IYIEKIPIPKID
+1043 
-1055 NTNKKLV
+1055 
-1062 DKIINNV
+1062 
-1069 NEILKIKNK
+1069 
-1078 NSNADISEIEGE
+1078 
-1090 IDKIVYWLYGLSEE
+1090 IDKIDRLICPLYGLTEE
-1104 EIKIIEN
+1104 EMEFIIGYELEFRV
-1111 GI
+1111 

>member
-1 MSKDFFRF
+1 MRF

-48 DSNNKAIVWLG
+48 DSNNDAIIWLG

-197 YKNVL
+197 YKDVL
-202 KNFENEENASSD
+202 KNFENENSASD
-214 RLLSAKEFSLRFL
+214 CLLSAKEFSLRFL

-529 VDEEKESGHENLGI
+529 VDEEKESRQDNLGI

-662 NPPYIQIQTMSKS
+662 NPPYGAKISAEDK
-675 IKDNYKNAGF
+675 KYFKENYKTTKTIKGVQKGSLDTYTLFIEKGF
-685 KSFASTGDIYQLFYE
+685 
-700 KSLNLLDKNGVASLI
+700 NLLDKNGSLAYI
-715 TSNKWMRAGYGASTR
+715 VPISFTSSDSLSGVHCLLENNCKNIWVSSYAVRPQPVFQNAVVNTSIILFEKTLTKCKNIFSTKMYRKGKNFNLSNLIDNLQFVEVKDLKMFGRIPKISLPIEKSILQKIFKQKPIKDFVKDKGEKIYYRAVGGRYFKVVTNYSTNSNTETFLFVDKKYR
-730 EYFYNNA
+730 DLIACILSSNLSFYFYQVYSNNLNWSFSDICSFTIPFDNINSKIIEKIEDLYRQYLKDIEKNA
-737 NVFKIIDLGA
+737 NVRKVSTESKYTMEEFK
-747 GRFSSAT
+747 
-754 VDVNII
+754 
-760 FYGRILQDK
+760 
-769 IEGER
+769 E
-774 LFDAV
+774 
-779 NYKDDLEYLNLIR
+779 
-792 IRTQEVYNRD
+792 
-802 AEEKT
+802 
-807 ALLYEVVTANLGKE
+807 
-821 WVIMNKVE
+821 
-829 RSIFEK
+829 
-835 INKHKALK
+835 
-843 DWDIQINF
+843 
-851 GIKTG
+851 
-856 FNEAFIIDEETK
+856 
-868 NKLIKEDKKSEQLIK
+868 
-883 PLIRGRDIKRYSYD
+883 
-897 FNGVYLI
+897 
-904 NTHNGIERKNIPP
+904 
-917 VNVNKYKA
+917 
-925 IKKHLDKYYSN
+925 
-936 LEIRQDKGNTPYNL
+936 
-950 RSCAYLDNFEKYK
+950 YK
-963 IKNNNGKIEYYG
+963 IGK
-975 KIIWNRISSELYFSY
+975 
-990 DDKGYFVLDSMFM
+990 
-1003 INCKNKNTIKYLIG
+1003 
-1017 ILNSKLS
+1017 SKH
-1024 RLYIKLTSATLGS
+1024 I
-1037 GTYGAK
+1037 
-1043 IYIEKIPIPKID
+1043 
-1055 NTNKKLV
+1055 
-1062 DKIINNV
+1062 
-1069 NEILKIKNK
+1069 
-1078 NSNADISEIEGE
+1078 
-1090 IDKIVYWLYGLSEE
+1090 IDKIDRLICPLYGLTEE
-1104 EIKIIEN
+1104 EMEFIINYELEFRV
-1111 GI
+1111 

>member
-1 MSKDFFRF
+1 MRF

-24 NFKYEYGSIPNQNS
+24 NFKYEYGSIANQNS

-197 YKNVL
+197 YKDVL
-202 KNFENEENASSD
+202 KNFENENSASD
-214 RLLSAKEFSLRFL
+214 CLLSAKEFSLRFL

-568 QKEFSDE
+568 QKELKDE
-575 TTEGIIKRMRNI
+575 TMDGFIKSMRNI
-587 AEEYFNADTVE
+587 AEEYFNADSLDKK
-598 KKIRIKTEFESL
+598 KKIKYKFDSLQSRI
-610 MGGIENKSR
+610 INENDFLTS
-619 DILELD
+619 
-625 ADDKKK
+625 DDKKK

-662 NPPYIQIQTMSKS
+662 NPPYGAKISAEDK
-675 IKDNYKNAGF
+675 KYFKENYKYANQGSLDTYKIFIEKGF
-685 KSFASTGDIYQLFYE
+685 
-700 KSLNLLDKNGVASLI
+700 NLLDKNGNLNFIVPISI
-715 TSNKWMRAGYGASTR
+715 TSSKSNIELHKMILDNCEFVKVSSYSDAPSRI
-730 EYFYNNA
+730 FYNA
-737 NVFKIIDLGA
+737 DQNVSIINFMKTNTKTKILLTTKINKKLSSQSIDSVIKNMSFVNSVNFTQSGA
-747 GRFSSAT
+747 FCKIGLPIEKSIMQKLYSQKQTIKDLMGGKQKLYYRTTGGRYYKIYTSYSTKSSKENSFNVENSKLVAALMSST
-754 VDVNII
+754 L
-760 FYGRILQDK
+760 FYWFR
-769 IEGER
+769 
-774 LFDAV
+774 
-779 NYKDDLEYLNLIR
+779 NSYSN
-792 IRTQEVYNRD
+792 NRD
-802 AEEKT
+802 NYVSEFERFPIPNFSKEIINKLEK
-807 ALLYEVVTANLGKE
+807 LGKE
-821 WVIMNKVE
+821 YETDI
-829 RSIFEK
+829 EK
-835 INKHKALK
+835 NH
-843 DWDIQINF
+843 D
-851 GIKTG
+851 
-856 FNEAFIIDEETK
+856 
-868 NKLIKEDKKSEQLIK
+868 
-883 PLIRGRDIKRYSYD
+883 YS
-897 FNGVYLI
+897 NGVK
-904 NTHNGIERKNIPP
+904 T
-917 VNVNKYKA
+917 
-925 IKKHLDKYYSN
+925 
-936 LEIRQDKGNTPYNL
+936 
-950 RSCAYLDNFEKYK
+950 YK
-963 IKNNNGKIEYYG
+963 IRK
-975 KIIWNRISSELYFSY
+975 
-990 DDKGYFVLDSMFM
+990 
-1003 INCKNKNTIKYLIG
+1003 
-1017 ILNSKLS
+1017 SKH
-1024 RLYIKLTSATLGS
+1024 I
-1037 GTYGAK
+1037 
-1043 IYIEKIPIPKID
+1043 
-1055 NTNKKLV
+1055 
-1062 DKIINNV
+1062 
-1069 NEILKIKNK
+1069 
-1078 NSNADISEIEGE
+1078 
-1090 IDKIVYWLYGLSEE
+1090 IDKIDRLICPLYGLTDEE
-1104 EIKIIEN
+1104 MEFIISYELEFRV
-1111 GI
+1111 

>member
-1 MSKDFFRF
+1 MRF

-24 NFKYEYGSIPNQNS
+24 NFKYEYGSIANQNS

-197 YKNVL
+197 YKDVL
-202 KNFENEENASSD
+202 KNFENENSASD
-214 RLLSAKEFSLRFL
+214 CLLSAKEFSLRFL

-563 HKEKE
+563 HKERE
-568 QKEFSDE
+568 QKELKDE
-575 TTEGIIKRMRNI
+575 TMDGFIKSMRNI
-587 AEEYFNADTVE
+587 AEEYFNADSLDKK
-598 KKIRIKTEFESL
+598 KKIKYKFDSLQSRI
-610 MGGIENKSR
+610 INENDFLTS
-619 DILELD
+619 
-625 ADDKKK
+625 DDKKK

-662 NPPYIQIQTMSKS
+662 NPPYGAKISAEDK
-675 IKDNYKNAGF
+675 KYFKENYKYANQGSLDTYKIFIEKGF
-685 KSFASTGDIYQLFYE
+685 
-700 KSLNLLDKNGVASLI
+700 NLLDKNGNLNFIVPISI
-715 TSNKWMRAGYGASTR
+715 TSSKSNIELHKMILDNCEFVKVSSYSDAPSRI
-730 EYFYNNA
+730 FYNADQRVSIINFMKTNTKTKILLTTKINKKLSSQSIDSVIKNMSFVNSVNFTQSGA
-737 NVFKIIDLGA
+737 FCKIGLPIEKSIMQKLYSQKQTIKDLMGGKQKLYYRTTGGRYYKIYTSYSTKSSKENSFNVENSKLVA
-747 GRFSSAT
+747 ALMSST
-754 VDVNII
+754 L
-760 FYGRILQDK
+760 FYWFR
-769 IEGER
+769 
-774 LFDAV
+774 
-779 NYKDDLEYLNLIR
+779 NSYSN
-792 IRTQEVYNRD
+792 NRD
-802 AEEKT
+802 NYVSEFERFPIPNFSKEIINKLEK
-807 ALLYEVVTANLGKE
+807 LGKE
-821 WVIMNKVE
+821 YETDI
-829 RSIFEK
+829 EK
-835 INKHKALK
+835 NH
-843 DWDIQINF
+843 D
-851 GIKTG
+851 
-856 FNEAFIIDEETK
+856 
-868 NKLIKEDKKSEQLIK
+868 
-883 PLIRGRDIKRYSYD
+883 YS
-897 FNGVYLI
+897 NGVK
-904 NTHNGIERKNIPP
+904 T
-917 VNVNKYKA
+917 
-925 IKKHLDKYYSN
+925 
-936 LEIRQDKGNTPYNL
+936 
-950 RSCAYLDNFEKYK
+950 YK
-963 IKNNNGKIEYYG
+963 IRK
-975 KIIWNRISSELYFSY
+975 
-990 DDKGYFVLDSMFM
+990 
-1003 INCKNKNTIKYLIG
+1003 
-1017 ILNSKLS
+1017 SKH
-1024 RLYIKLTSATLGS
+1024 I
-1037 GTYGAK
+1037 
-1043 IYIEKIPIPKID
+1043 
-1055 NTNKKLV
+1055 
-1062 DKIINNV
+1062 
-1069 NEILKIKNK
+1069 
-1078 NSNADISEIEGE
+1078 
-1090 IDKIVYWLYGLSEE
+1090 IDKIDRLICPLYGLTDEE
-1104 EIKIIEN
+1104 MEFIISYELEFRV
-1111 GI
+1111 

>member
-1 MSKDFFRF
+1 MRF

-90 DIIKSGNR
+90 DIIKSGNK

-123 KYDKKVNENLEVKK
+123 KYDKKINENYEVKK

-197 YKNVL
+197 YKDVL
-202 KNFENEENASSD
+202 KNFENEENADSD

-244 EIFDFI
+244 EIFDFR
-250 NIGEM
+250 NIDEM

-384 DYMVCESIKLYL
+384 DYMVCESIKFYL

-457 IIDKLDSN
+457 IIDKLDFN

-529 VDEEKESGHENLGI
+529 VDEEKESGQDNLGI

-568 QKEFSDE
+568 QKELKDE
-575 TTEGIIKRMRNI
+575 TMDGFIKSMRNI
-587 AEEYFNADTVE
+587 AEEYFNADSLDKK
-598 KKIRIKTEFESL
+598 KKIKYKFDSLQSRIINESDFL
-610 MGGIENKSR
+610 TS
-619 DILELD
+619 
-625 ADDKKK
+625 DDKKK

-662 NPPYIQIQTMSKS
+662 NPPYGAKISAEDK
-675 IKDNYKNAGF
+675 KYFKENYKTTKTIKGVQKGSLDTYTLFIEKGF
-685 KSFASTGDIYQLFYE
+685 
-700 KSLNLLDKNGVASLI
+700 NLLDKNGSLAYI
-715 TSNKWMRAGYGASTR
+715 VPISFTSSDSLSGVHCLLENNCKNIWVSSYAVRPQPVFQNAVVNTSIILFEKTLTKCKNIFSTKMYRKGKNFNLSNLIDNLQFVEVKDLKMFGRIPKISLPIEKSILQKIFKQKPIKDFLKDKGKPIYYRAVGGRYFKVVTNYSTYSNTETFLFVDKKYR
-730 EYFYNNA
+730 DLIACILSSNLSFYFYQVYSNNLNWSFSDICSFTIPFDNINSKIIEKIEDLYKQYLKDIEKNA
-737 NVFKIIDLGA
+737 NVRKVSTESKYTMEEFK
-747 GRFSSAT
+747 
-754 VDVNII
+754 
-760 FYGRILQDK
+760 
-769 IEGER
+769 E
-774 LFDAV
+774 
-779 NYKDDLEYLNLIR
+779 
-792 IRTQEVYNRD
+792 
-802 AEEKT
+802 
-807 ALLYEVVTANLGKE
+807 
-821 WVIMNKVE
+821 
-829 RSIFEK
+829 
-835 INKHKALK
+835 
-843 DWDIQINF
+843 
-851 GIKTG
+851 
-856 FNEAFIIDEETK
+856 
-868 NKLIKEDKKSEQLIK
+868 
-883 PLIRGRDIKRYSYD
+883 
-897 FNGVYLI
+897 
-904 NTHNGIERKNIPP
+904 
-917 VNVNKYKA
+917 
-925 IKKHLDKYYSN
+925 
-936 LEIRQDKGNTPYNL
+936 
-950 RSCAYLDNFEKYK
+950 YK
-963 IKNNNGKIEYYG
+963 IGK
-975 KIIWNRISSELYFSY
+975 
-990 DDKGYFVLDSMFM
+990 
-1003 INCKNKNTIKYLIG
+1003 
-1017 ILNSKLS
+1017 SKH
-1024 RLYIKLTSATLGS
+1024 I
-1037 GTYGAK
+1037 
-1043 IYIEKIPIPKID
+1043 
-1055 NTNKKLV
+1055 
-1062 DKIINNV
+1062 
-1069 NEILKIKNK
+1069 
-1078 NSNADISEIEGE
+1078 
-1090 IDKIVYWLYGLSEE
+1090 IDKIDRLICPLYGLTEE
-1104 EIKIIEN
+1104 EMEFIIGYELEFRV
-1111 GI
+1111 

>member
-197 YKNVL
+197 YKDVL

-250 NIGEM
+250 NIAEM

-568 QKEFSDE
+568 QKELKDE
-575 TTEGIIKRMRNI
+575 TMDGFIKSMRNI
-587 AEEYFNADTVE
+587 AEEYFNADSLDKK
-598 KKIRIKTEFESL
+598 KKIKYKFDSLQSRI
-610 MGGIENKSR
+610 INENDFLTS
-619 DILELD
+619 
-625 ADDKKK
+625 DDKKK

-662 NPPYIQIQTMSKS
+662 NPPYGAKISAEDK
-675 IKDNYKNAGF
+675 KYFKENYKTTKTIKGVQKGSLDTYTLFIEKGF
-685 KSFASTGDIYQLFYE
+685 
-700 KSLNLLDKNGVASLI
+700 NLLDKNGSLAYIVPISFTSSDSLSGVHCLLENNCKNIWVSSYAVRPQPVFQNAVVNTSIILFEKTLTKCKNIFSTKMYRKGKNFNLSNLIDNLQFVEVKDLKMFGRIPKISLPIEKSILQKIFKQKPIKDFMKDKGNPIYYRFAGGRYYKVI
-715 TSNKWMRAGYGASTR
+715 TNYPTNSSAEAVLYFDKKFANAIGCILSSSLSFWFYQIFSDNLNWKSFEIEQFTIPYSNFTNENITLINNLYK
-730 EYFYNNA
+730 EYLKDIEKNA
-737 NVFKIIDLGA
+737 NV
-747 GRFSSAT
+747 REVSSKSKYT
-754 VDVNII
+754 
-760 FYGRILQDK
+760 
-769 IEGER
+769 
-774 LFDAV
+774 
-779 NYKDDLEYLNLIR
+779 
-792 IRTQEVYNRD
+792 
-802 AEEKT
+802 
-807 ALLYEVVTANLGKE
+807 
-821 WVIMNKVE
+821 
-829 RSIFEK
+829 
-835 INKHKALK
+835 
-843 DWDIQINF
+843 
-851 GIKTG
+851 
-856 FNEAFIIDEETK
+856 IDEF
-868 NKLIKEDKKSEQLIK
+868 KE
-883 PLIRGRDIKRYSYD
+883 
-897 FNGVYLI
+897 
-904 NTHNGIERKNIPP
+904 
-917 VNVNKYKA
+917 
-925 IKKHLDKYYSN
+925 
-936 LEIRQDKGNTPYNL
+936 
-950 RSCAYLDNFEKYK
+950 YK
-963 IKNNNGKIEYYG
+963 IGK
-975 KIIWNRISSELYFSY
+975 
-990 DDKGYFVLDSMFM
+990 
-1003 INCKNKNTIKYLIG
+1003 
-1017 ILNSKLS
+1017 SKH
-1024 RLYIKLTSATLGS
+1024 I
-1037 GTYGAK
+1037 
-1043 IYIEKIPIPKID
+1043 
-1055 NTNKKLV
+1055 
-1062 DKIINNV
+1062 
-1069 NEILKIKNK
+1069 
-1078 NSNADISEIEGE
+1078 
-1090 IDKIVYWLYGLSEE
+1090 IDKIDRLICPLYGLTEE
-1104 EIKIIEN
+1104 EMEFIIGYELEFRV
-1111 GI
+1111 

>member
-1 MSKDFFRF
+1 MRF

-24 NFKYEYGSIPNQNS
+24 NFKYEYGSIANQNS

-90 DIIKSGNR
+90 DIIKSGGK

-109 YSNENEKAYRISYV
+109 YSDENEKAYRISYV
-123 KYDKKVNENLEVKK
+123 KYDKKVSENYEVKK

-197 YKNVL
+197 YKDVL
-202 KNFENEENASSD
+202 KNFENEENAASD
-214 RLLSAKEFSLRFL
+214 CLLSAKEFSLRFL

-233 WFLREKDLIPK
+233 WFLKEKDLIPK
-244 EIFDFI
+244 EIFDFR
-250 NIGEM
+250 NIDET

-396 YKKTQNVKADKID
+396 YKKTQNVKSDKID

-529 VDEEKESGHENLGI
+529 VDEEKESGQDNLGI

-568 QKEFSDE
+568 QKELKDE
-575 TTEGIIKRMRNI
+575 TMDGFIKSMRNI
-587 AEEYFNADTVE
+587 AEEYFNADSLDKK
-598 KKIRIKTEFESL
+598 KKIKYKFDSLQSRIINESDFL
-610 MGGIENKSR
+610 TSE
-619 DILELD
+619 
-625 ADDKKK
+625 DKKK

-662 NPPYIQIQTMSKS
+662 NPPYGAKISAEDK
-675 IKDNYKNAGF
+675 KYFKENYKYANQGSLDTYKIFIEKGF
-685 KSFASTGDIYQLFYE
+685 
-700 KSLNLLDKNGVASLI
+700 NLLDKNGNLNFIVPISI
-715 TSNKWMRAGYGASTR
+715 TSSKSNIELHKMILDNCEFVKVSSYSDAPSRI
-730 EYFYNNA
+730 FYNA
-737 NVFKIIDLGA
+737 DQNVSIINFMKTNTKTKILLTTKINKKLSSQSIDSVIKNMSFVNSVNFTQSGA
-747 GRFSSAT
+747 FCKIGLPIEKSIMQKLYSQKQTIKDLMGGKQKLYYRTTGGRYYKIYTSYSTKSSKENSFNVENSKLVAALMSST
-754 VDVNII
+754 L
-760 FYGRILQDK
+760 FYWFR
-769 IEGER
+769 
-774 LFDAV
+774 
-779 NYKDDLEYLNLIR
+779 NSYSN
-792 IRTQEVYNRD
+792 NRD
-802 AEEKT
+802 NYVSEFERFPIPNFSKEIINKLEK
-807 ALLYEVVTANLGKE
+807 LGKE
-821 WVIMNKVE
+821 YETDI
-829 RSIFEK
+829 EK
-835 INKHKALK
+835 NH
-843 DWDIQINF
+843 D
-851 GIKTG
+851 
-856 FNEAFIIDEETK
+856 
-868 NKLIKEDKKSEQLIK
+868 
-883 PLIRGRDIKRYSYD
+883 YS
-897 FNGVYLI
+897 NGVK
-904 NTHNGIERKNIPP
+904 T
-917 VNVNKYKA
+917 
-925 IKKHLDKYYSN
+925 
-936 LEIRQDKGNTPYNL
+936 
-950 RSCAYLDNFEKYK
+950 YK
-963 IKNNNGKIEYYG
+963 IRK
-975 KIIWNRISSELYFSY
+975 
-990 DDKGYFVLDSMFM
+990 
-1003 INCKNKNTIKYLIG
+1003 
-1017 ILNSKLS
+1017 SKH
-1024 RLYIKLTSATLGS
+1024 I
-1037 GTYGAK
+1037 
-1043 IYIEKIPIPKID
+1043 
-1055 NTNKKLV
+1055 
-1062 DKIINNV
+1062 
-1069 NEILKIKNK
+1069 
-1078 NSNADISEIEGE
+1078 
-1090 IDKIVYWLYGLSEE
+1090 IDKIDRLICPLYGLTEE
-1104 EIKIIEN
+1104 EMEFIIGYELEFRV
-1111 GI
+1111 

>member
-1 MSKDFFRF
+1 MRF

-48 DSNNKAIVWLG
+48 DSNNDAIIWLG

-202 KNFENEENASSD
+202 KNFENENSASD
-214 RLLSAKEFSLRFL
+214 CLLSAKEFSLRFL

-396 YKKTQNVKADKID
+396 YKKTQNVKSDKID
-409 NIFSVNEEADFSN
+409 NIFSVNEDADFSN

-587 AEEYFNADTVE
+587 ADGYFNADTVE

-610 MGGIENKSR
+610 MGGIENNSR

-625 ADDKKK
+625 AEDKKK

-662 NPPYIQIQTMSKS
+662 NPPYGAKISAEDK
-675 IKDNYKNAGF
+675 KYFKENYKYANQGSLDTYKIFIEKGF
-685 KSFASTGDIYQLFYE
+685 
-700 KSLNLLDKNGVASLI
+700 NLLDKNGNLNFIVPMSVTSGKSNIALHKMILDNCKMIRVSSYSNRPAKIFYNADQRVSIINFMKTNTKTKILLTTKI
-715 TSNKWMRAGYGASTR
+715 NKKLSSQSIDSVIKNMSFVNSVDFVQPEAFCKIGLPIEKSIMQKLYSQKQTIKDLMGGKQKVYYRNTGGRYYDLYTSYSTKSNKEKSFEIYNSKSIVAILSSTLFYWFRNSYSNHRDSYIR
-730 EYFYNNA
+730 EFEIFPIPN
-737 NVFKIIDLGA
+737 FSKEII
-747 GRFSSAT
+747 
-754 VDVNII
+754 N
-760 FYGRILQDK
+760 K
-769 IEGER
+769 
-774 LFDAV
+774 
-779 NYKDDLEYLNLIR
+779 LE
-792 IRTQEVYNRD
+792 
-802 AEEKT
+802 K
-807 ALLYEVVTANLGKE
+807 LGKE
-821 WVIMNKVE
+821 YETDI
-829 RSIFEK
+829 EK
-835 INKHKALK
+835 NH
-843 DWDIQINF
+843 D
-851 GIKTG
+851 
-856 FNEAFIIDEETK
+856 
-868 NKLIKEDKKSEQLIK
+868 
-883 PLIRGRDIKRYSYD
+883 YS
-897 FNGVYLI
+897 NGVK
-904 NTHNGIERKNIPP
+904 T
-917 VNVNKYKA
+917 
-925 IKKHLDKYYSN
+925 
-936 LEIRQDKGNTPYNL
+936 
-950 RSCAYLDNFEKYK
+950 YK
-963 IKNNNGKIEYYG
+963 IRK
-975 KIIWNRISSELYFSY
+975 
-990 DDKGYFVLDSMFM
+990 
-1003 INCKNKNTIKYLIG
+1003 
-1017 ILNSKLS
+1017 SKH
-1024 RLYIKLTSATLGS
+1024 I
-1037 GTYGAK
+1037 
-1043 IYIEKIPIPKID
+1043 
-1055 NTNKKLV
+1055 
-1062 DKIINNV
+1062 
-1069 NEILKIKNK
+1069 
-1078 NSNADISEIEGE
+1078 
-1090 IDKIVYWLYGLSEE
+1090 IDKIDRLICPLYGLTEE
-1104 EIKIIEN
+1104 EMEFIIGYELEFRV
-1111 GI
+1111 

>member
-90 DIIKSGNR
+90 DIIKSGDK

-109 YSNENEKAYRISYV
+109 YSDENEKAYRISYV
-123 KYDKKVNENLEVKK
+123 KYDKKVNENYEVKK

-202 KNFENEENASSD
+202 KNFENENSASD
-214 RLLSAKEFSLRFL
+214 CLLSAKEFSLRFL

-250 NIGEM
+250 NIDET

-281 KIESKIINKYEKQ
+281 KIESKIINQYEKQ

-306 EEDYKVKTI
+306 EDDYKVKTI

-396 YKKTQNVKADKID
+396 YKKTQNVKAYKID

-587 AEEYFNADTVE
+587 ADGYFNADTVE

-610 MGGIENKSR
+610 MGGIENNSR

-625 ADDKKK
+625 AEDKKK

-662 NPPYIQIQTMSKS
+662 NPPYGAKISAEDK
-675 IKDNYKNAGF
+675 KYFKENYKYANQGSLDTYKIFIEKGF
-685 KSFASTGDIYQLFYE
+685 
-700 KSLNLLDKNGVASLI
+700 NLLDKNGNLNFIVPMSI
-715 TSNKWMRAGYGASTR
+715 TTGKSNIGLYKMILDNCEFVKVSSYSNRPAKI
-730 EYFYNNA
+730 FYNADQRVSIINFMKTNTKTKILLTTKINKKLSSQSIDSVIKNMSFVNSVNFTQSGAFCKIGLPIEKSIMQKLYSQKQTLKDLMGGKQKVYYRNTGGRYYDLYTSYSTKA
-737 NVFKIIDLGA
+737 NTENFFNIKNSKPIVSILSSTLFYWFRYSYSEGRHSYIYEIDIFPIPNFSKEII
-747 GRFSSAT
+747 
-754 VDVNII
+754 N
-760 FYGRILQDK
+760 K
-769 IEGER
+769 
-774 LFDAV
+774 
-779 NYKDDLEYLNLIR
+779 LE
-792 IRTQEVYNRD
+792 
-802 AEEKT
+802 K
-807 ALLYEVVTANLGKE
+807 LGKE
-821 WVIMNKVE
+821 YETDI
-829 RSIFEK
+829 EK
-835 INKHKALK
+835 NH
-843 DWDIQINF
+843 D
-851 GIKTG
+851 
-856 FNEAFIIDEETK
+856 
-868 NKLIKEDKKSEQLIK
+868 
-883 PLIRGRDIKRYSYD
+883 YS
-897 FNGVYLI
+897 NGVK
-904 NTHNGIERKNIPP
+904 T
-917 VNVNKYKA
+917 
-925 IKKHLDKYYSN
+925 
-936 LEIRQDKGNTPYNL
+936 
-950 RSCAYLDNFEKYK
+950 YK
-963 IKNNNGKIEYYG
+963 IRK
-975 KIIWNRISSELYFSY
+975 
-990 DDKGYFVLDSMFM
+990 
-1003 INCKNKNTIKYLIG
+1003 
-1017 ILNSKLS
+1017 SKH
-1024 RLYIKLTSATLGS
+1024 I
-1037 GTYGAK
+1037 
-1043 IYIEKIPIPKID
+1043 
-1055 NTNKKLV
+1055 
-1062 DKIINNV
+1062 
-1069 NEILKIKNK
+1069 
-1078 NSNADISEIEGE
+1078 
-1090 IDKIVYWLYGLSEE
+1090 IDKIDRLICPLYGLSEE
-1104 EIKIIEN
+1104 EMEFIIGYELEFRV
-1111 GI
+1111 

>member
-90 DIIKSGNR
+90 DIIKSGDK

-202 KNFENEENASSD
+202 KNFENENSASD

-250 NIGEM
+250 NIDET

-281 KIESKIINKYEKQ
+281 KIESKIINQYEKQ

-306 EEDYKVKTI
+306 EDDYKVKTI

-396 YKKTQNVKADKID
+396 YKKTQNVKAYKID

-529 VDEEKESGHENLGI
+529 VDEEKESGQDNLGI

-662 NPPYIQIQTMSKS
+662 NPPYGAKISAEDK
-675 IKDNYKNAGF
+675 KYFKENYKTTKTIKGVQKGSLDTYTLFIEKGF
-685 KSFASTGDIYQLFYE
+685 
-700 KSLNLLDKNGVASLI
+700 NLLDKNGSLAYI
-715 TSNKWMRAGYGASTR
+715 VPISFTSSDSLSGVHRLLENNCKNIWVSSYAVRPQPVFQNAVVNTSIILFEKTLTKCKNIFSTKMYRKGKNFNLSNLIDNLQFVEVKDLKMFGRIPKISLPIEKSILQKIFKQKPIKDFVKDKGEKIYYRAVGGRYFKVVTNYSTNSNTETFLFVDKKYR
-730 EYFYNNA
+730 DLIACILSSNLSFYFYQVYSNNLNWSFSDICSFTIPFDNINSKIIEKIEDLYKQYLKDIEKNA
-737 NVFKIIDLGA
+737 NV
-747 GRFSSAT
+747 R
-754 VDVNII
+754 
-760 FYGRILQDK
+760 
-769 IEGER
+769 
-774 LFDAV
+774 
-779 NYKDDLEYLNLIR
+779 
-792 IRTQEVYNRD
+792 
-802 AEEKT
+802 
-807 ALLYEVVTANLGKE
+807 
-821 WVIMNKVE
+821 KVSTE
-829 RSIFEK
+829 
-835 INKHKALK
+835 
-843 DWDIQINF
+843 
-851 GIKTG
+851 
-856 FNEAFIIDEETK
+856 
-868 NKLIKEDKKSEQLIK
+868 
-883 PLIRGRDIKRYSYD
+883 
-897 FNGVYLI
+897 
-904 NTHNGIERKNIPP
+904 
-917 VNVNKYKA
+917 
-925 IKKHLDKYYSN
+925 
-936 LEIRQDKGNTPYNL
+936 
-950 RSCAYLDNFEKYK
+950 
-963 IKNNNGKIEYYG
+963 
-975 KIIWNRISSELYFSY
+975 
-990 DDKGYFVLDSMFM
+990 
-1003 INCKNKNTIKYLIG
+1003 
-1017 ILNSKLS
+1017 
-1024 RLYIKLTSATLGS
+1024 
-1037 GTYGAK
+1037 
-1043 IYIEKIPIPKID
+1043 
-1055 NTNKKLV
+1055 
-1062 DKIINNV
+1062 
-1069 NEILKIKNK
+1069 
-1078 NSNADISEIEGE
+1078 
-1090 IDKIVYWLYGLSEE
+1090 
-1104 EIKIIEN
+1104 
-1111 GI
+1111 